1 MSAQLAEPE
10 ALPTPSELIW
20 VWLRFGWKF
29 RNCHKMPRK
38 KQMEYT
44 KRIKYEMSLI
54 SEKGF
59 ESYFL
64 MLSDAIR
71 ATKDAGIP
79 VGPARGSAAA
89 SLVCYLLRMTEVN
102 PMDYPLMVF
111 ERFIDS
117 TRMDLPDVD
126 VDFDD
131 ELRDFVRLHF
141 VGKYGADRVGNIGTY
156 TRYRGKNAID
166 DVARV
171 FEIPKWEVDKA
182 KEFLVERSGGDARF
196 DASISDTVE
205 MFPQVKEVFDKY
217 PDLYKTMEL
226 EGNLKGFGVHAAGI
240 VVGADKLHNYVA
252 TYSKAAGKDQ
262 RLLQVLSVDKYDGE
276 HLGML
281 KLDALSLGTLGMIRR
296 ALEMIGMTLKDLY
309 DIPMDEPETLAAFE
323 KADVTGIFQFE
334 GRAMRMVCQELKP
347 RSFMDLAAVNALAR
361 PGPLHSGSTGD
372 YLAIRWG
379 RMDRGEIHPMI
390 TKITAETEG
399 QIIYQE
405 QILQICRE
413 FGDFPWTHAS
423 AVRKIISNKKGE
435 SAFNAMWADFRDGAA
450 RRNGADEQTAAEV
463 WKRMITAG
471 TYAFNVAH
479 CISYSML
486 GFWAMWLKV
495 HHPIAFY
502 TAQLIKT
509 DDPLKQIPILRD
521 MADNRFGRDY
531 KILPPDLN
539 ESGITWSPGPGGV
552 RAGFS
557 QIPGIGEKSAQAI
570 IDYRETCGGFDT
582 WDDLIGVKGIGPAS
596 MEKIKVFCE
605 QNDPFKVYFIKDN
618 VAAIKQAIR
627 DGQLGDCPMPNTVA
641 EDIPYDPV
649 KSRHIVCGTVKARN
663 LQDLFENHRS
673 RTGEELDPSTLDNPH
688 LKDYM
693 TLHAEDESGP
703 LTIRIDRYKYPKV
716 KQAIWEMRLNHD
728 FIVVEAVKTP
738 MYGKAVKVVNLWV
751 INPDE

>member
-1 MSAQLAEPE
+1 MSAQPSEPK

-20 VWLRFGWKF
+20 IWLRFGWKF
-29 RNCHKMPRK
+29 RGCHRMPK
-38 KQMEYT
+38 AKQKVYSD
-44 KRIKYEMSLI
+44 RIKYEMSLI
-54 SEKGF
+54 IEKGF

-64 MLSDAIR
+64 MLADAIK

-131 ELRDFVRLHF
+131 DLRDFVRMHF

-217 PDLYKTMEL
+217 PDLYKTIQL

-252 TYSKAAGKDQ
+252 TYSKATGKDQ
-262 RLLQVLSVDKYDGE
+262 RVLQVLSVDKYDGE

-281 KLDALSLGTLGMIRR
+281 KLDALSLSTLGMIRI
-296 ALEMIGMTLKDLY
+296 ALEMIDMPLKDLY
-309 DIPMDEPETLAAFE
+309 DIPMDEQDTLDAFE

-334 GRAMRMVCQELKP
+334 GRAMRMVCSELKP
-347 RSFMDLAAVNALAR
+347 KSFMDLAAVNALAR

-372 YLAIRWG
+372 YLAIREG

-390 TKITAETEG
+390 SKITAETEG

-435 SAFNAMWADFRDGAA
+435 SAFNAMWADFRDGAL
-450 RRNGADEQTAAEV
+450 RLNGADEKTAAEV

-495 HHPIAFY
+495 HHPIAFF

-509 DDPLKQIPILRD
+509 PDPLKQIPILRD
-521 MADNRFGRDY
+521 MADTRYGRNY
-531 KILPPDLN
+531 KILSPDLN
-539 ESGITWSPGPGGV
+539 ESGITWTPNPNGV
-552 RAGFS
+552 RAGFA
-557 QIPGIGEKSAQAI
+557 QIPGIGEKFAQTI
-570 IDYRETCGGFDT
+570 IDHRTEHGGFDD
-582 WDDLIGVKGIGPAS
+582 WDDLIRVKGVGPAK
-596 MEKIKVFCE
+596 MAKIKEFCE
-605 QNDPFKVYFIKDN
+605 QPDPFKVYFIKDN
-618 VAAIKQAIR
+618 VQAIKEAIKR
-627 DGQLGDCPMPNTVA
+627 GELGDCPMPNTIA
-641 EDIPYDPV
+641 EDIPYDPI
-649 KSRHIVCGTVKARN
+649 KSKHIVCGTVKARN

-673 RTGEELDPSTLDNPH
+673 RTGEELDASTLRDPE

-703 LTIRIDRYKYPKV
+703 LTIRVDRYKYPKV
-716 KQAIWEMRLNHD
+716 KEQLWGMRLNHD
-728 FIVVEAVKTP
+728 FLVVEAVKTP

>member
-1 MSAQLAEPE
+1 MKTASKP
-10 ALPTPSELIW
+10 LPSPSELIW
-20 VWLRFGWKF
+20 IWLRFGWKY
-29 RNCHKMPRK
+29 RGCDKLPKTIQK
-38 KQMEYT
+38 KYVAQ
-44 KRIKYEMSLI
+44 IKYEMELI

-89 SLVCYLLRMTEVN
+89 SLVCYLMRMTEVN

-111 ERFIDS
+111 ERFIDR

-131 ELRDFVRLHF
+131 DLRDFVRMHF
-141 VGKYGADRVGNIGTY
+141 VGKYGSDRVGNIGTY

-196 DASISDTVE
+196 DASIADTVE

-252 TYSKAAGKDQ
+252 TYSRETGKDK
-262 RLLQVLSVDKYDGE
+262 RKLQVLSVDKYDGE

-281 KLDALSLGTLGMIRR
+281 KLDALSLGTLGMIRI
-296 ALEMIGMTLKDLY
+296 ALEMIGMTLDELY
-309 DIPMDEPETLAAFE
+309 AIPMDEPDTLKAFE

-334 GRAMRMVCQELKP
+334 GRAMQMVTQELKP
-347 RSFMDLAAVNALAR
+347 KTFMDLAAVNALAR

-372 YLAIRWG
+372 YLAIREG
-379 RMDRGEIHPMI
+379 RMERGEIHPMI

-413 FGDFPWTHAS
+413 FGDFSWTHAS
-423 AVRKIISNKKGE
+423 AIRKIISNKKGE
-435 SAFNAMWADFRDGAA
+435 SAFNAMWEDFRDGAA
-450 RRNGADEQTAAEV
+450 RLNGVDEQTAAEV

-509 DDPLKQIPILRD
+509 PDPIKQIPILRD
-521 MADNRFGRDY
+521 MADRRYGRDY
-531 KILPPDLN
+531 RVLPPDLN
-539 ESGITWSPGPGGV
+539 ESGITWTPSENGV
-552 RAGFS
+552 RAGFA

-570 IDYRETCGGFDT
+570 LDVREQQGGFDS
-582 WDDLIGVKGIGPAS
+582 WDDLIMVKGIGPKS
-596 MEKIKVFCE
+596 MEKIKAFCE
-605 QNDPFKVYFIKDN
+605 QDDPFKVYFIRDN
-618 VAAIKQAIR
+618 LVAIKEAIKNG
-627 DGQLGDCPMPNTVA
+627 DLGDCPMPNTIA

-649 KSRHIVCGTVKARN
+649 KSYHVVCGTVKARN

-673 RTGEELDPSTLDNPH
+673 RTGEELDPTTLDRPE

-703 LTIRIDRYKYPKV
+703 LTVRIDRYKYPKV
-716 KQAIWEMRLNHD
+716 KQQIWDLRLNHD

-751 INPDE
+751 INPDD

>member
-1 MSAQLAEPE
+1 M
-10 ALPTPSELIW
+10 IW
-20 VWLRFGWKF
+20 IWLRFGWKF
-29 RNCHKMPRK
+29 RECHKMSK
-38 KQMEYT
+38 EKQKLYAD
-44 KRIKYEMSLI
+44 RVKYEMSLI
-54 SEKGF
+54 QEKEF
-59 ESYFL
+59 SSYFL

-131 ELRDFVRLHF
+131 DLRDFVRMHF

-217 PDLYKTMEL
+217 PDLYKTMDL

-262 RLLQVLSVDKYDGE
+262 RVLQVLSVDKYDGE

-281 KLDALSLGTLGMIRR
+281 KLDALSLGTLGMIRL
-296 ALEMIGMTLKDLY
+296 ALEDIGMTLADLY

-347 RSFMDLAAVNALAR
+347 KTFMDLAAVNALAR

-372 YLAIRWG
+372 YLAIREG
-379 RMDRGEIHPMI
+379 RMDRGEIHPLI
-390 TKITAETEG
+390 SRITAETEG

-450 RRNGADEQTAAEV
+450 RRNGVDEQTAAEV

-502 TAQLIKT
+502 TAQLKKT
-509 DDPLKQIPILRD
+509 EDPLKQIPILRD
-521 MADNRFGRDY
+521 MADRRFGRDY
-531 KILPPDLN
+531 KVLPPDVN
-539 ESGITWSPGPGGV
+539 KSGITWSSEPDGV

-557 QIPGIGEKSAQAI
+557 QIPGVGEKTATLI
-570 IDYRETCGGFDT
+570 IETRDKMGGFDS
-582 WDDLIGVKGIGPAS
+582 WEDLNMVKGIGPKS
-596 MEKIKVFCE
+596 MEKIRAFCE
-605 QNDPFKVYFIKDN
+605 QKDPFKVYFIRDN
-618 VAAIKQAIR
+618 VAAIKEAVAA
-627 DGQLGDCPMPNTVA
+627 GQLGDCPMPNTVA

-649 KSRHIVCGTVKARN
+649 KTRHVVCGTVKARN

-673 RTGEELDPSTLDNPH
+673 RTGEEMDPNSIDRPD

-703 LTIRIDRYKYPKV
+703 LTIRIDRYKYPKI
-716 KQAIWEMRLNHD
+716 KQQIWDLRLNHD

-738 MYGKAVKVVNLWV
+738 MYGKAVKVVNIWV